1 MTRGYTDDEL
11 LDALRAFA
19 ADEYDRPPTAIE
31 ANAREGFPSSQTFV
45 EHFGSWNEAVAAAG
59 LRPRNRRRS
68 DEELLADLRSCAESG
83 TYPTTAAVHD
93 REDMASPPTYE
104 KRFGSWSDALAAA
117 GLPTFGSEE

>member
-68 DEELLADLRSCAESG
+68 DEELLDDLHDLAESG
-83 TYPTTAAVHD
+83 TYPTTTAVRD
-93 REDMASPPTYE
+93 REDMAAAPTY
-104 KRFGSWSDALAAA
+104 KNRFGSWSAALDAA
-117 GLPTFGSEE
+117 GLPVFDNE